1 MIRAILIA
9 LCALMCS
16 CQIFKAEQIMDN
28 AERQLSNAPDSALN
42 TMRSIR
48 KIAIVLPERR
58 ARYGLLY
65 SMALDKNYIDIA
77 ADSLIRF
84 STQYYDHKGS
94 PEQRMRAYYYLGRT
108 QENAGDNL
116 AATLSFLDAA
126 QYLNQVDDNYLK
138 GLLCSKLAK
147 MHILQCNYQTA
158 LATTKKSYLFYE
170 NAGLLKHQAF
180 QQYELGCI
188 CYYMRDYKNSLNNLH
203 LALDKSKEI
212 GFRELEE
219 LVLCQLSIVYSRTK
233 DYDNSYRY
241 LKLYEDIQ
249 GASTYNYTDICGA
262 AATTYQH
269 KGNQSIATTLLKKG
283 WVLAKNSSDSVAMRY
298 YEADYLSLIGKKVQ
312 ADIMHDNAMLHH
324 LGMMTKYLEAP
335 IRDAQNKYFANKA
348 LETQNRANRVK
359 RYYICSIIM
368 LMFCCTL
375 YIIYSRRKYIQQ
387 NREIE
392 RYIEAI
398 DSLNKYKEDN
408 QTILSESLIA
418 QFELINQLCQ
428 TYYEHNGSSKQ
439 QSAVFKEVK
448 VRINDICNND
458 KHFETLSTSVNNYND
473 DILTK
478 LKQDFPNLTSNEY
491 KLACFMCVGFSTQ
504 TLCLFF
510 NCNEDSIYNR
520 KARLREKIKNK
531 ESEHKQLYSKTLL
544 IR

>member
-1 MIRAILIA
+1 
-9 LCALMCS
+9 
-16 CQIFKAEQIMDN
+16 MDN
-28 AERQLSNAPDSALN
+28 AEKQLSNAPDSALN

-126 QYLNQVDDNYLK
+126 QYLDQVGDNYLK
-138 GLLCSKLAK
+138 GLLCSRISGEYYKYY
-147 MHILQCNYQTA
+147 NYQQA
-158 LATTKKSYLFYE
+158 YNYAQKSLEFFTE
-170 NAGLLKHQAF
+170 ARLKRHQAF
-180 QQYELGCI
+180 QLY
-188 CYYMRDYKNSLNNLH
+188 
-203 LALDKSKEI
+203 EI
-212 GFRELEE
+212 GRIYN
-219 LVLCQLSIVYSRTK
+219 CQNHHNKCVSTLIDAIQLASECNFNQLIPFCKLTLLNTYTKSNQYKEAYSILQTLQPEQYTQ
-233 DYDNSYRY
+233 
-241 LKLYEDIQ
+241 DIL
-249 GASTYNYTDICGA
+249 TICGA
-262 AATTYQH
+262 AVVFHKYNKKDKAQKLIDKGWTMAKDAIDSSVMYQH
-269 KGNQSIATTLLKKG
+269 CARIEYISG
-283 WVLAKNSSDSVAMRY
+283 
-298 YEADYLSLIGKKVQ
+298 
-312 ADIMHDNAMLHH
+312 
-324 LGMMTKYLEAP
+324 KYLNSYILSNKGLDIQLTLAEKQLSSP
-335 IRDAQNKYFANKA
+335 IGQTTCNYFTNKA
-348 LETQNRANRVK
+348 IEMQNRANRVK

-392 RYIEAI
+392 RYIDAI

-491 KLACFMCVGFSTQ
+491 KLACYMCVGFSTQ
-504 TLCLFF
+504 ALCLFF

-531 ESEHKQLYSKTLL
+531 ESEHKQLYAKTLL